1 MTGARE
7 EGWTCAVG
15 PRTLSAPPTLGA
27 DGQRTTGP
35 YTSGRRSVTFHL
47 SPGHPGTARGSGTL
61 LEKEQKPGVAQGPR
75 RRVNS
80 GHAGRSLWE
89 ACLCEGLSTGFFGH
103 IPPAR
108 LGRPGQ
114 PAPGRRAGAWAPS
127 VQTQTPAAGRERAF
141 AESLCYDPLLP

>member
-7 EGWTCAVG
+7 EGRTCAVG
-15 PRTLSAPPTLGA
+15 PRTLSAPATLGA

-114 PAPGRRAGAWAPS
+114 PAPREKGRGMGSFRPDPDARSRAGKG
-127 VQTQTPAAGRERAF
+127 VRGK
-141 AESLCYDPLLP
+141 PLL